1 MPYKK
6 SYKRKYKARPGYI
19 SCGKMVMSDAARAL
33 QMAKYLKG
41 IVNVEF
47 KNHDVQQIGVP
58 LSNAV
63 TITQLTNIAQGDTTL
78 TRDGSSCKVMSIMLN
93 YTLQVNSSAAGIVIR
108 IMLVHDKQTNQ
119 AIYTSGD
126 LLADTTIVD
135 SLVSPRNLDNKL
147 RFTVLY
153 DRVHTL
159 SVTNNQKLNFKVYKK
174 LNIKLRFDNAAGAI
188 TSLTQ
193 SSLSLVNWSDEPT
206 NEPSITSFV
215 RLRFVDN

>member
-6 SYKRKYKARPGYI
+6 RYKRSYTSRPGYV
-19 SCGKMVMSDAARAL
+19 SCGKMVVSDAAKAL

-47 KNHDVQQIGVP
+47 KNHDVQQTAIA

-63 TITQLTNIAQGDTTL
+63 TITQLTNIAQGDTTV
-78 TRDGSSCKVMSIMLN
+78 TRDGAQCKIVSIMLN
-93 YTLQVNSSAAGIVIR
+93 YTLQINASAAGTVIR
-108 IMLVHDKQTNQ
+108 VMLVHDRQTNQ

-126 LLADTTIVD
+126 LIEDTTAID

-147 RFTVLY
+147 RFSVLY

-159 SVTNNQKLNFKVYKK
+159 SIAGNQKVNTKFYKK
-174 LNIKLRFDNAAGAI
+174 LNIKLRFDNAAAAI

-193 SSLSLVNWSDEPT
+193 SSLSLVNWTDEAT
-206 NEPSITSFV
+206 NVPSITSFV